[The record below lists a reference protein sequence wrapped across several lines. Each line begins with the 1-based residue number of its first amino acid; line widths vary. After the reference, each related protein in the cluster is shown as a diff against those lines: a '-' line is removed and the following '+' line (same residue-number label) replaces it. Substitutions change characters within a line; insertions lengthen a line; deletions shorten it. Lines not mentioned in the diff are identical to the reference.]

1 MTTFE
6 NGVIKEMYSVERQ
19 TPLPLTNDVT
29 VATHL
34 NRLYDLCSQFQGVPA
49 NAILK
54 VSVLYICI
62 SCHVISQCQESLW
75 CGVFTIRGSGG
86 SRGDGGGGGG
96 EGHPPGPL

>member
-62 SCHVISQCQESLW
+62 SRCFPRDEQEFSFISK
-75 CGVFTIRGSGG
+75 I
-86 SRGDGGGGGG
+86 
-96 EGHPPGPL
+96 